1 MTQGNS
7 RYSGRGLLMFSGSKS
22 NDLHQRGAG
31 VHPSQLP
38 WDKGSN
44 STAQTA
50 YFHDVS
56 PVSPPFGVP
65 SGTRVCEAFCFPAAF
80 TNTGKAEGRSSQPG
94 LVPPQKRALPRLPR
108 AAKKSSH

>member
-1 MTQGNS
+1 
-7 RYSGRGLLMFSGSKS
+7 MFSGSKS
-22 NDLHQRGAG
+22 NDLHQRVAG

-56 PVSPPFGVP
+56 PVSPHTFGVP
-65 SGTRVCEAFCFPAAF
+65 SGTGVCEAFCFPAAF
-80 TNTGKAEGRSSQPG
+80 TNTFGPSGRSSQLG
-94 LVPPQKRALPRLPR
+94 LVPPQRALPR